1 MKTIENIE
9 VVKEIPLDRIMFE
22 TDCPYCE
29 IRKSHASHQYIKTQ
43 FKGKDK
49 KKYEKVQDD
58 DILVKGRNEP
68 CKIVQVVEAVAS
80 IKGIDFYELAQ
91 IGFENSVKIFS
102 KK

>member
-68 CKIVQVVEAVAS
+68 CKIVQVVEAVAA
-80 IKGIDFYELAQ
+80 IKGIDFL
-91 IGFENSVKIFS
+91 
-102 KK
+102 